1 MYKEF
6 IICYHC
12 ISKII
17 CSFIVMLNSVN
28 IVLSHTTH
36 PGNIG
41 ATARAMKT
49 MGLSKLTLINP
60 KNYPSTE
67 ATVRASKADDVLQ
80 DATVV
85 DTLDEALEDISLV
98 IGTSARSRHL
108 DVPILTARELAEK
121 LLNEYQQHSIAVLFG
136 TENSGLTNEE
146 VSRCHYHVYIPANPD
161 YSSLN
166 LASAVQLISYELRV
180 ADLGNKGVSIEK
192 NESPQVTGK
201 QLEGYYQHLEETLV
215 QIGYHNPKHP
225 KLLMSRL
232 RRLYNRARPDHSEMQ
247 ILRGILSSIQKGF
260 KNSDL

>member
-1 MYKEF
+1 
-6 IICYHC
+6 
-12 ISKII
+12 
-17 CSFIVMLNSVN
+17 MLDSVN

-41 ATARAMKT
+41 AAARAMKT
-49 MGLSKLTLINP
+49 MGLSKLTLVNP

-80 DATVV
+80 NAKVV

-121 LLNEYQQHSIAVLFG
+121 LLKEYQQHSIALLFG

-146 VSRCHYHVYIPANPD
+146 VSRCHFHVYIPANPD

-180 ADLGNKGVSIEK
+180 AHLGNKDVSIVKED
-192 NESPQVTGK
+192 SQQVTGK

-215 QIGYHNPKHP
+215 QIGYHNPEHP

-260 KNSDL
+260 KNLNL